1 MPITNTNLDESEDII
16 IDDSDDSVGIATL
29 DDSEAV
35 STDDLDV
42 SLGGE
47 AGPTPMPT
55 ISLPL
60 PRVYT
65 DTELGYDPVDP
76 GDFDFPGAAASDY
89 LFGRRENPEGIES
102 LYAPV
107 ERDPQRDDWHEGKF
121 RESAGYEGD
130 WLTEDQFTM
139 VSEAENFIESLLL
152 ESDAA
157 GFGPNV
163 DAYMN
168 HLSRTNEALFRSHS
182 IDLNKSNFAFDNYGE
197 LYRFQ
202 QNISAAEWSA
212 ETGTLS
218 QSALLDNA
226 RLFLWQAVTA
236 KKITPERYAELVNDP
251 VALMSL
257 ITDGIGNID
266 LTGPILGDGDFA
278 YMPGDTNQTQ
288 PYVLIDP
295 NNPQSG
301 YRPYHP
307 PGSWVDIDGALL
319 MIVEDA
325 DGNQIITELMP
336 DAYSYEDLGGIVSVD
351 TGPPPKEIHY
361 FPNDPTHIRPYMRNS
376 DGTGWVP
383 LLLPGQTEDAS
394 GVWVMEGNVRTN
406 VRPSYEYGI
415 SSDAVTPEV
424 ELTAAQAADFDTSLA
439 AQDSALDA
447 LFNPTTTGTTT
458 TGTTTTGTT
467 TTGTTTT
474 GTTGTTGTG
483 TTTGTTTTGT
493 DGFSFNSAGLLN
505 RQRDDDGNIIAGADN
520 ISLPPGYHFLANDR
534 DGLRLYRDPDEAA
547 GEDGSQVV
555 LWAGQ
560 YVVPAGINA
569 GKVFDN
575 NIPGPLGNGW
585 VRDQLEYNIG
595 RNDST
600 AWEDG
605 IEVITEYGTEL
616 PHDLFPIDPLT
627 GLYDLDRDAE
637 RADEAVLHL
646 YANEGTSGGPIMDLS
661 EDLRTGFGF
670 KPNFNEDD
678 WLDAT
683 EFEAA
688 SMPSNRVRALVV
700 DTGRRT
706 GGSRGTQSMPGGRS
720 GSPIYRTAYRIVPM
734 HIQPNYYEEH
744 NLFVAPSRTPVIIDG
759 ASGYPAQFAFSNE
772 FAREKRIEL
781 GLRGSKGR
789 DARLL
794 SPDYNSAWNFAFHLS
809 NDVQTFFTEKLIDY
823 MIEKDLSMDSIV
835 NSEADDILSG
845 DDNPERFD
853 INDFMTGT
861 WAGEEAD
868 PMTQE
873 LRSLARDLGGEFG
886 SDAVLTSLDS
896 LKKFALFAAV
906 LLEPINTRIEDE
918 VSSRDIAGGYTGS
931 LSIPA
936 WYEQTYGAQ
945 PGPILNFEDPGN
957 GVGESAGGY
966 IDGWGGGMD
975 DTIPAITDGTSMSAL
990 SSGEFVI
997 PADVVSH
1004 LGDGN
1009 NQNGASKLY
1018 QLLDEV
1024 RTTKTGMVEQPAPI
1038 NDGIVSNILGDHNG

>member
-16 IDDSDDSVGIATL
+16 IDDSDDSVGIAKL

-76 GDFDFPGAAASDY
+76 GDFDFSGAADSSY
-89 LFGRRENPEGIES
+89 RFQRPELPGGIES
-102 LYAPV
+102 VYAPI
-107 ERDPQRDDWHEGKF
+107 ERDAQRDDWNEGEF
-121 RESAGYEGD
+121 RPVLDYQGD
-130 WLTEDQFTM
+130 WLTEEQFGM
-139 VSEAENFIESLLL
+139 ASNAEDFIQSLLI
-152 ESDAA
+152 EADAA
-157 GFGPNV
+157 GFNSV

-168 HLSRTNEALFRSHS
+168 HLSITPENAALFQSHS
-182 IDLNKSNFAFDNYGE
+182 IDLNKSVYALNQFGE

-202 QNISAAEWSA
+202 VNMAEA
-212 ETGTLS
+212 QRIEDQGTLS
-218 QSALLDNA
+218 QADLINNA
-226 RLFLWQAVTA
+226 MYFLGDLVASGQITAEQAA
-236 KKITPERYAELVNDP
+236 ILSSDP

-257 ITDGIGNID
+257 WDG
-266 LTGPILGDGDFA
+266 TGFNLPSGPVAPTPDFA
-278 YMPGDTNQTQ
+278 YMPGDTNQTR

-307 PGSWVDIDGALL
+307 PGSWVDANGAL
-319 MIVEDA
+319 MTIVEDA

-361 FPNDPTHIRPYMRNS
+361 FPNDPTHIRPYMMNS

-383 LLLPGQTEDAS
+383 LLLPGQTADAS

-447 LFNPTTTGTTT
+447 LFNPTTGTT
-458 TGTTTTGTT
+458 TGTTGTGT
-467 TTGTTTT
+467 
-474 GTTGTTGTG
+474 TTGTTGTG

-505 RQRDDDGNIIAGADN
+505 RQRDDDGNIIVGADN

-560 YVVPAGINA
+560 YVVPDGINA

-637 RADEAVLHL
+637 RADEAILHL

-661 EDLRTGFGF
+661 EALRTGFYSQG
-670 KPNFNEDD
+670 NFNEDD

-683 EFEAA
+683 EYEA
-688 SMPSNRVRALVV
+688 SLFPSSRTR
-700 DTGRRT
+700 TYRQRT
-706 GGSRGTQSMPGGRS
+706 GGTGGGGARDPRGT
-720 GSPIYRTAYRIVPM
+720 SPTYTTVHQVVPM
-734 HIQPNYYEEH
+734 HIQPNYYEDH
-744 NLFVAPSRTPVIIDG
+744 DLWAAPTEYDN
-759 ASGYPAQFAFSNE
+759 FAFANE

-789 DARLL
+789 DGRLL
-794 SPDYNSAWNFAFHLS
+794 RPENNSAWNFYFHLS
-809 NDVQTFFTEKLIDY
+809 NDVQTLFTEKLIDY

-835 NSEADDILSG
+835 NSEVDDILSG
-845 DDNPERFD
+845 GDNPDRFD

-886 SDAVLTSLDS
+886 SDAELTSLDS

-906 LLEPINTRIEDE
+906 LLEPLNTQIEDE

-957 GVGESAGGY
+957 GGGRAAGGY